1 MPCSS
6 IGVRFSQI
14 DSGAV
19 MDDSISST
27 TVTSIYISTGS
38 INVIYC
44 VFQMQLG
51 SNVPVIEFEIPFP
64 VLPPASTALR
74 FTRSFHIDP
83 TLKIVALAGSISVT
97 VILSEDVHN
106 VEKLISSSPK
116 SFPPP
121 DVF

>member
-1 MPCSS
+1 M
-6 IGVRFSQI
+6 
-14 DSGAV
+14 
-19 MDDSISST
+19 
-27 TVTSIYISTGS
+27 
-38 INVIYC
+38 C
-44 VFQMQLG
+44 VPGPARLG
-51 SNVPVIEFEIPFP
+51 SNAPVFAFEIPFP
-64 VLPPASTALR
+64 VHVPPASTALR
-74 FTRSFHIDP
+74 FTIGPDSHKSS